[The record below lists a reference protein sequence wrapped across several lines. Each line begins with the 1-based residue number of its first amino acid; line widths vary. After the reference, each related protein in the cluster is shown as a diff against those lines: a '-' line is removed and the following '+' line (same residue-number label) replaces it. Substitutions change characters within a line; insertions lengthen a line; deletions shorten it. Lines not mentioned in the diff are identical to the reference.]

1 VTAPTQ
7 IEPEGRSQG
16 ASAAGPARIGAQAAA
31 GAIAVAAVAF
41 GLWKVRKIVILLLLA
56 LTLAAAI
63 RPGVEALRRR
73 RVPEPLA
80 ILVFFVFGLGVF
92 GLFFWLA
99 LPPALHQL
107 HEGLASASA
116 SGRSTGFQHD
126 VLSWVDRQL
135 RHLPSGS
142 SVLHPVAAYGRKAT
156 DAIVGV
162 LFTLAATW
170 YWVSERDA
178 AIALLVSRTP
188 EHKRERA
195 RQTYLTI
202 DERLG
207 AYTRLKFLMV
217 FVVGA
222 VLAAGFYL
230 VGLNYWLLL
239 GGFVSLLEII
249 PVVGPAIG
257 AILVVVVGSTQ
268 SLHVALLGLVVIVAV
283 REFQSYVINPNL
295 MGRSVGLSPLIT
307 LVTVSVV
314 GVLFGAFAV
323 VLAIPAASAAAT
335 LIDVLVLEHDPP
347 PPPKRRS
354 FRRLR
359 ASPPTPD

>member
-1 VTAPTQ
+1 MPGGHSIAA
-7 IEPEGRSQG
+7 GRS
-16 ASAAGPARIGAQAAA
+16 
-31 GAIAVAAVAF
+31 
-41 GLWKVRKIVILLLLA
+41 L
-56 LTLAAAI
+56 
-63 RPGVEALRRR
+63 E
-73 RVPEPLA
+73 
-80 ILVFFVFGLGVF
+80 LV
-92 GLFFWLA
+92 
-99 LPPALHQL
+99 
-107 HEGLASASA
+107 
-116 SGRSTGFQHD
+116 
-126 VLSWVDRQL
+126 
-135 RHLPSGS
+135 
-142 SVLHPVAAYGRKAT
+142 
-156 DAIVGV
+156 
-162 LFTLAATW
+162 FTLAATW
-170 YWVSERDA
+170 YWISERDA

-217 FVVGA
+217 FVIGT

-257 AILVVVVGSTQ
+257 AILVVVVGATQ
-268 SLHVALLGLVVIVAV
+268 SLHVALLALLVIVAV

-335 LIDVLVLEHDPP
+335 LIDVLVLVLVLEHDPP
-347 PPPKRRS
+347 RPPERRS
-354 FRRLR
+354 FRRWR
-359 ASPPTPD
+359 ASSPPQD